1 MPVTIAC
8 KEAEV
13 ASKTAINVYQWL
25 REVCSTKLL
34 ATPIKLGGPGDV
46 IQADESLFNHKPKV
60 HKT

>member
-1 MPVTIAC
+1 MPITTAC

-13 ASKTAINVYQWL
+13 ASKTAIDVYQWL

-34 ATPIKLGGPGDV
+34 TTPIKFGGLGAV